1 VTPASFSYDIFKALL
16 ILRMEAGA
24 KAATLAMTAKIATN
38 LNILVEARIS
48 KVIEK
53 IVILSILGRGVL
65 VSFPHQC

>member
-1 VTPASFSYDIFKALL
+1 
-16 ILRMEAGA
+16 MEAGA